1 MRWFGKTDGRNRQ
14 FSVKDTLEKLL
25 KGIQATWEREEFDGG
40 QAYTFKFQGGYFKA
54 LFSDDSA
61 FLHLAFPCI
70 ATVGIRHLHP
80 LREICN
86 SYNTTTRFTKVV
98 YTPIEAQAD
107 SLALHLETSLR
118 LAEYSAGLQR
128 DFQWL
133 LELCFHDTHQLRQQ
147 VQDLEN
153 GKFQSEEEEQINRQA
168 ETALLQQLETLCL
181 DASPDTMLT
190 VVGEEELTVGSLMTK
205 MWQTAPQT
213 LVFHDLTIVTERLDH
228 LSAHDEIRDFKVA
241 SLLTRLHFTLP
252 TADTEVDTPQRFVRS
267 EATGVLHFAPPDQP
281 LQTLVLHLAAENEH
295 SGVLSMR
302 ITMTSPEK
310 PASPTASLDV
320 RSERPPFH
328 HSFLY
333 HVYTHPYDQLRMEC
347 AYRLQEAKEAQA
359 HGKPLTR
366 LQRLLLRST
375 SADVAYN
382 LFSGHRHLVAGE
394 FFHAIAHLE
403 NVFYALH
410 RTETDV
416 LRSPHRK
423 LFFDVCFYLGL
434 ACHKMEMW
442 ERAQFFLDFLL
453 EVHSHG
459 YAIVVTR
466 NMTLLHDPRLP
477 LYIDRSYRELVD
489 MLKLSPGPDVPP
501 LVQRYKHFLM
511 CVSAR
516 LLVDK
521 GEVAEAMQWTKALVD
536 EGCRSENLKRL
547 MTLLK
552 PHADL
557 AADKRPEL
565 LRQYELLLD
574 TLDEEATD
582 DALDGEG

>member
-267 EATGVLHFAPPDQP
+267 EATGVLHFAPPDQ
-281 LQTLVLHLAAENEH
+281 
-295 SGVLSMR
+295 
-302 ITMTSPEK
+302 
-310 PASPTASLDV
+310 SL
-320 RSERPPFH
+320 
-328 HSFLY
+328 
-333 HVYTHPYDQLRMEC
+333 
-347 AYRLQEAKEAQA
+347 
-359 HGKPLTR
+359 
-366 LQRLLLRST
+366 
-375 SADVAYN
+375 
-382 LFSGHRHLVAGE
+382 
-394 FFHAIAHLE
+394 
-403 NVFYALH
+403 
-410 RTETDV
+410 
-416 LRSPHRK
+416 
-423 LFFDVCFYLGL
+423 
-434 ACHKMEMW
+434 
-442 ERAQFFLDFLL
+442 
-453 EVHSHG
+453 
-459 YAIVVTR
+459 
-466 NMTLLHDPRLP
+466 
-477 LYIDRSYRELVD
+477 
-489 MLKLSPGPDVPP
+489 
-501 LVQRYKHFLM
+501 
-511 CVSAR
+511 
-516 LLVDK
+516 
-521 GEVAEAMQWTKALVD
+521 
-536 EGCRSENLKRL
+536 
-547 MTLLK
+547 
-552 PHADL
+552 
-557 AADKRPEL
+557 
-565 LRQYELLLD
+565 
-574 TLDEEATD
+574 
-582 DALDGEG
+582 